1 MFLIFSNHFD
11 VLISKII
18 FFKKNIIL
26 MCFGMKSTLKINH
39 YYTLK
44 HSKKKKERE
53 SLAGFWRKKSARQFL
68 IVLMF
73 YILQMQKRHAWFLL
87 MDHVLTFLKKW
98 EFGIYLV
105 GKD

>member
-1 MFLIFSNHFD
+1 VFWNEKYFENQPLLHSE
-11 VLISKII
+11 
-18 FFKKNIIL
+18 
-26 MCFGMKSTLKINH
+26 TL
-39 YYTLK
+39 
-44 HSKKKKERE
+44 KKKKERE